1 MAGKGGIRSTSWK
14 KGENPKRKE
23 GQKSKT
29 TLLKES
35 MGLSNWD
42 RLASFIK
49 NEGAEKLV
57 DELSTLKGRD
67 FINAYSG
74 LAEYV
79 KPKLQRTTIEGDPDK
94 PLVTSNL
101 DNLSFQ
107 ELYQLKYDKKPE

>member
-1 MAGKGGIRSTSWK
+1 MAGKGGKTSTSWK
-14 KGENPKRKE
+14 RGQNPTRAK

-42 RLASFIK
+42 KLASFIK

-57 DELSTLKGRD
+57 NELSDLEGKD
-67 FINAYSG
+67 FINSYSA

-94 PLVTSNL
+94 PISVSLTEGL
-101 DNLSFQ
+101 TFEQLFM
-107 ELYQLKYDKKPE
+107 LKYGRKP